1 MDQLPPAFDFGSF
14 TAGPPPAGGP
24 NDDGGHHHQL
34 DFDAASYGAGQQ
46 LGDAGLSQDDLAWL
60 EAQLSLAAQHASPP
74 PPASAPSSF
83 APLASPNGTET
94 YVHQPHAFPPVSSS
108 KYHPYSLPPDRARRI
123 RPPGPSAHLDLVQ
136 PHFQQHRQPQ
146 PHQPHQHQQQYHQGA
161 AATYSV
167 APAQGGLDAL
177 QWPSFS
183 SFASSFAPVAA
194 PPAPSAHY
202 GQPSTPYY
210 AAPAA
215 KQLGSVLYPPQD
227 APSPVLLPDAPTPTY
242 PVAPHASPATPST
255 LQHIQTPPVP
265 SPPLVNGHGKS
276 AAWSSN
282 GLSNGVAR
290 PRPRRPR
297 ARSAPP
303 PPAPPSSFPRA
314 PTPLSSPPQ
323 ARPRK
328 VQQLSELFAW
338 LDAQR
343 WSFATLFSALSDL
356 EGSPAEHERR
366 LGEFLEMDEP
376 LTASAGGIDDGEEP
390 TDGARLL
397 REAKRRWAIKRRQD
411 KGPVREGDEV
421 GAGDDDEVEERGP
434 DEVVRMWE
442 EQGGLGRRRE
452 GTMAKAVR
460 ELHSN
465 VHDGAVAGSVIR
477 RIINRYGEAYKES
490 STDIERLDAALKRP
504 PSPHLTSAP
513 REAAVWTGTLVLPP
527 TQADVLQSWLMSP
540 GRPSLGGKIDPEH
553 MRIYS
558 SLSPLDLHARGAELC
573 RVVLLRDAECM
584 RLYGHYFDRFQSFK
598 VGPAI
603 AAIDSCGFSSYD
615 EQSLWHHALQT
626 YLQLCVRYPPFR
638 EGKDAKITILPDLP
652 PPVHPTPLETLLI
665 DRALHDHW
673 EHLRV
678 FLLDS
683 HGGLL
688 RSAVRAFNG
697 VKLSKFD
704 LLSVCDDTRA
714 VMLALDRSKKNPSER
729 FLPYD
734 PAISQI
740 RNAWRQQ
747 AYYDKTAD
755 LVVWSAATT
764 HFLEISALHP
774 DFALG
779 VSHLP
784 GLEALLGSKAAA
796 NGAVAM
802 QH

>member
-14 TAGPPPAGGP
+14 SPPAGGP
-24 NDDGGHHHQL
+24 DQRGGGGGGGTA
-34 DFDAASYGAGQQ
+34 FDSAGYGAGQQ
-46 LGDAGLSQDDLAWL
+46 PVDAGLSQDDLAWL

-74 PPASAPSSF
+74 PPPPQPTSF

-123 RPPGPSAHLDLVQ
+123 RPPGPSAHLNLVQ
-136 PHFQQHRQPQ
+136 PQHQPAQYHQ
-146 PHQPHQHQQQYHQGA
+146 PPHQHQQPQQYYQGSSG
-161 AATYSV
+161 YSA

-194 PPAPSAHY
+194 PPAPPAHY
-202 GQPSTPYY
+202 SPSTTSCHV
-210 AAPAA
+210 APTA

-242 PVAPHASPATPST
+242 PAAPHASPATPST
-255 LQHIQTPPVP
+255 IPRTHTSPLP
-265 SPPLVNGHGKS
+265 SPPVVNGHGKAMAWPGS
-276 AAWSSN
+276 AATT
-282 GLSNGVAR
+282 GDTR
-290 PRPRRPR
+290 PRPQRPR

-303 PPAPPSSFPRA
+303 ALAPPSSFPRVAA
-314 PTPLSSPPQ
+314 PPPSPPR

-328 VQQLSELFAW
+328 AQQLSELFAW

-376 LTASAGGIDDGEEP
+376 LSAPVDVGDGP

-397 REAKRRWAIKRRQD
+397 REAKRRWALKRRQD
-411 KGPVREGDEV
+411 KGKGREDGDPGVED
-421 GAGDDDEVEERGP
+421 GEVEERGP

-527 TQADVLQSWLMSP
+527 TQADVLQAWLMSP

-573 RVVLLRDAECM
+573 RVILLRDAECM
-584 RLYGHYFDRFQSFK
+584 RLYGHYFDRLQSFK
-598 VGPAI
+598 IGPVI
-603 AAIDSCGFSSYD
+603 AAIDSCGFSTYD

-779 VSHLP
+779 VSQLP
-784 GLEALLGSKAAA
+784 GLEALLGGKAAA